1 MSAVNE
7 VIEGLLYITFLFC
20 PFGLLALLCGWGTQ
34 QAVRRGRLMR
44 AALCFLP
51 IQALLFLIFF
61 VPQWDEPS
69 TSPFPWL
76 PVYALCFAA
85 CAAYLAACVF
95 SCLSVIRYGKKM
107 TSLGSAAV
115 GLLLLLLMLA
125 LGYYFRNIS

>member
-1 MSAVNE
+1 MNE
-7 VIEGLLYITFLFC
+7 VIEGLLFITFLFC

-34 QAVRRGRLMR
+34 AAVRRGHPVG
-44 AALCFLP
+44 AALTFLP
-51 IQALLFLIFF
+51 IQALFVLFFF

-95 SCLSVIRYGKKM
+95 SCLSVIRYGKKKA
-107 TSLGSAAV
+107 SLGSAAV
-115 GLLLLLLMLA
+115 GILLLLLMLA
-125 LGYYFRNIS
+125 LGYYFRNMS